1 MSTSNKNKTNNS
13 FNIFLIYNLM
23 YFVSTIIILAHFNRN
38 VINCSIIYLISY
50 RSMHL
55 RVLLI
60 VCLSIRCASLNDITF
75 YIFPKSLFFS
85 CINYMLH
92 NYIISYIKRE
102 MSCHWPSII
111 QGNRCG
117 RITTYLYMYLMR
129 NSNIT
134 LIFQTLEHSPA
145 VWLNLL

>member
-1 MSTSNKNKTNNS
+1 
-13 FNIFLIYNLM
+13 M
-23 YFVSTIIILAHFNRN
+23 YFVSTITISAHFNRS

-60 VCLSIRCASLNDITF
+60 VCLSIRWASLNDITF
-75 YIFPKSLFFS
+75 YIFPKSLFFP
-85 CINYMLH
+85 CINYISY